1 MMIEDAELRELYK
14 TTTKERL
21 QKLEAG
27 LIHLE
32 KHPNDQTKLEE
43 FLREAHTLK
52 GDSRMLGVKDVE
64 TLTHQLEDCLA
75 AVKRGETSLTAQLC
89 DRLYQGLDA
98 INKLVREAVTGEAAN
113 VNTFLVLAQL
123 MGADANPALT
133 ETAPVNTSDD
143 LLFAEI
149 AASVPQIISET
160 VKIGSAPEEPIATA
174 SVDNHQIDTI
184 RVEPEKLDT
193 LLTQAGEL
201 SATKLRLTQRMSEI
215 EDILNF
221 WEEWNKDTSANR
233 LVFHRVEQQLDNEE
247 LKRVQHFQERTAK
260 RIEKL
265 GLLINQLKSA
275 AYEDTARLDTVAER
289 LESGIQ
295 NLRLLPLSNIF
306 SLFPRMVRDLAKQQ
320 GKEINFVMEGGD
332 TKVDKRILE
341 EIKDPLLHILRNAID
356 HGIETPQE
364 RERSRKTRTATLRLL
379 GYQMGNN
386 IFIEVKDDGRGLNL
400 DSIKKTAMRRAIASE
415 AELAN
420 MTTEQIQSLIFAP
433 GFSTRTEV
441 TEISGR
447 GVGLDVVR
455 ANVERLKGSIAVESI
470 PGLGCQFRLQLKTT
484 LATTDVLI
492 VEVNN
497 TPYAIPVEF
506 VQKMLLVS
514 LEEIFAIEGS
524 QTINFEGQPV
534 SIAWLADLLEL
545 PVTAP
550 HSTKT
555 LHSKGKNIPCI
566 ILKIG
571 NNLLGILVDNLLDRL
586 NIVLKPPS
594 KLLQG
599 VRNISGATILS
610 NGEVCIVL
618 NGRDLLESVQLK
630 AGSRTRSK
638 VEQIQT
644 KHKLLLVED
653 SIIIRTQM
661 KRLLEG
667 AGYEVIVAVDGLE
680 GFNKLRSGNFD
691 AVVSDVEMPN
701 LNGLQLT
708 AKIREYQ
715 EYRELPILLVTTLA
729 SDEDRRKGAQAG
741 ANAYL
746 TKGDFDQKIL
756 LDTLKRLI

>member
-1 MMIEDAELRELYK
+1 MIIEDAELRELYK

-32 KHPNDQTKLEE
+32 KHPNDQTRLEE

-75 AVKRGETSLTAQLC
+75 AVKRGETSLTGQLC

-98 INKLVREAVTGEAAN
+98 INKLVHEAVTGEAAN
-113 VNTFLVLAQL
+113 INTFSILAQL
-123 MGADANPALT
+123 MGADDNHAVP
-133 ETAPVNTSDD
+133 ETTPNTTSEADE

-149 AASVPQIISET
+149 TASVPQIINET
-160 VKIGSAPEEPIATA
+160 AKLDSPPEEPITTV

-184 RVEPEKLDT
+184 RVEPEKLDF

-201 SATKLRLTQRMSEI
+201 SVTKLRLTQRMSEI
-215 EDILNF
+215 ETILNF
-221 WEEWNKDTSANR
+221 WEEWTKDS
-233 LVFHRVEQQLDNEE
+233 LVNGSLFQQLNQNLDTEA
-247 LKRVQHFQERTAK
+247 LKRVQHFYKGTTK

-265 GLLINQLKSA
+265 GVLINQLKNA
-275 AYEDTARLDTVAER
+275 TYEDTTRLDTVADR
-289 LESGIQ
+289 LETGIQ
-295 NLRLLPLSNIF
+295 NIRLLPLSNIF

-320 GKEINFVMEGGD
+320 GKQINFVMEGGD
-332 TKVDKRILE
+332 TKVDKRIIE

-356 HGIETPQE
+356 HGIEIPQE
-364 RERSRKTRTATLRLL
+364 RELAGKASTATLLL
-379 GYQMGNN
+379 RGYQQGDRV
-386 IFIEVKDDGRGLNL
+386 FIEVKDDGRGLNL
-400 DSIKKTAMRRAIASE
+400 DSIKKTALRRGIASE

-433 GFSTRTEV
+433 GFSTKTEV

-455 ANVERLKGSIAVESI
+455 ANVERLKGAITVESI
-470 PGLGCQFRLQLKTT
+470 LGLGCQFRLQLNTT
-484 LATTDVLI
+484 LATTAVLI

-497 TPYAIPVEF
+497 IPYAIPVEF
-506 VQKMLLVS
+506 IQKMLLVS
-514 LEEIFAIEGS
+514 LQEIFAIEGN
-524 QTINFEGQPV
+524 QTINFEGKPV

-545 PVTAP
+545 PVTTP
-550 HSTKT
+550 DSTKT
-555 LHSKGKNIPCI
+555 LHQGKNIPCI

-571 NNLLGILVDNLLDRL
+571 NNFLGILVDNLLDRL

-599 VRNISGATILS
+599 VRNFAGATILS

-618 NGRDLLESVQLK
+618 NAQDLLESVQLK
-630 AGSRTRSK
+630 GSSK
-638 VEQIQT
+638 TLTIELQT
-644 KHKLLLVED
+644 IHRLLLVED

-667 AGYEVIVAVDGLE
+667 AGYEVTVAVDGVE
-680 GFNKLRSGNFD
+680 GFNKLKSGNFD

-708 AKIREYQ
+708 AKIRQYQ
-715 EYRELPILLVTTLA
+715 EYSELPILLVTTLA
-729 SDEDRRKGAQAG
+729 SDEDKRKGLQAG

>member
-52 GDSRMLGVKDVE
+52 GDSRMLGISDVE
-64 TLTHQLEDCLA
+64 TLTHQLEDSLA
-75 AVKRGETSLTAQLC
+75 AVKRGETALTAQMC

-98 INKLVREAVTGEAAN
+98 INKLVHEAVTGEAAN

-123 MGADANPALT
+123 MGADANPAFT
-133 ETAPVNTSDD
+133 EITPVNTSDD
-143 LLFAEI
+143 LLFDELT
-149 AASVPQIISET
+149 ASVSQIVDET
-160 VKIGSAPEEPIATA
+160 VKIDSASEEPIVTV
-174 SVDNHQIDTI
+174 SVDNHHIDTI

-201 SATKLRLTQRMSEI
+201 SVTKLRLTQRMSEI

-221 WEEWNKDTSANR
+221 WEEWSKDTLANR
-233 LVFHRVEQQLDNEE
+233 LVFHQIEQHPDNEE
-247 LKRVQHFQERTAK
+247 LKRVQHFQESTAT
-260 RIEKL
+260 RIEHL
-265 GLLINQLKSA
+265 GVLINQLKSA
-275 AYEDTARLDTVAER
+275 AYEDTTRLDTVAER

-320 GKEINFVMEGGD
+320 GKEINFVVEGGD

-364 RERSRKTRTATLRLL
+364 RERLGKTRTATLQLL
-379 GYQMGNN
+379 GYQVGNN
-386 IFIEVKDDGRGLNL
+386 ILIEVKDDGRGLNL
-400 DSIKKTAMRRAIASE
+400 DSIKNTAMRRGICSE
-415 AELAN
+415 DELTN

-455 ANVERLKGSIAVESI
+455 ANVERLKGSISVESN
-470 PGLGCQFRLQLKTT
+470 PGLGCKFCLQLNTT
-484 LATTDVLI
+484 LATTHVLI

-497 TPYAIPVEF
+497 TPYALPVEF
-506 VQKMLLVS
+506 VQKILLVS
-514 LEEIFAIEGS
+514 LQEIFAIEGS

-534 SIAWLADLLEL
+534 SVVWLADLLEL
-545 PVTAP
+545 PATAP
-550 HSTKT
+550 NSTKT
-555 LHSKGKNIPCI
+555 LHSQSKTIPCI

-571 NNLLGILVDNLLDRL
+571 NDCLGIVVDSLLDRL

-594 KLLQG
+594 KLLVG
-599 VRNISGATILS
+599 VRNISGSTLLS

-618 NGRDLLESVQLK
+618 NARDLLESVQLK
-630 AGSRTRSK
+630 AGSGTLTK
-638 VEQIQT
+638 VEQVQT

-661 KRLLEG
+661 KRLLESS
-667 AGYEVIVAVDGLE
+667 GYEVIVAVDGLE
-680 GFNKLRSGNFD
+680 GFNKLRAGNFD

-708 AKIREYQ
+708 AKIRQYQ

>member
-1 MMIEDAELRELYK
+1 MIIEDAELRELYK

-32 KHPNDQTKLEE
+32 KHPHDQTRLEE

-52 GDSRMLGVKDVE
+52 GDSRMLGVKEVE

-75 AVKRGETSLTAQLC
+75 AVKRGETALTGQLC

-98 INKLVREAVTGEAAN
+98 INKLVHEAVTGEAAN
-113 VNTFLVLAQL
+113 VNTFLILAQL
-123 MGADANPALT
+123 MGADDDSALSEIT
-133 ETAPVNTSDD
+133 PNMTSDE
-143 LLFAEI
+143 LFFEEI
-149 AASVPQIISET
+149 AASVPQIINET
-160 VKIGSAPEEPIATA
+160 ASIEALAEEPIATV
-174 SVDNHQIDTI
+174 SVDNYQIDTI
-184 RVEPEKLDT
+184 RVEPEKLDF

-201 SATKLRLTQRMSEI
+201 SVTKLRLTQRMSEI
-215 EDILNF
+215 ETILNF
-221 WEEWNKDTSANR
+221 WEEWTKDSLANGS
-233 LVFHRVEQQLDNEE
+233 LFQQLKQNLDTEE
-247 LKRVQHFQERTAK
+247 LKRFQHLQEGTAK

-265 GLLINQLKSA
+265 GVLINQLKSA
-275 AYEDTARLDTVAER
+275 TYEDTTKLDTVADR
-289 LESGIQ
+289 LETGIQ

-320 GKEINFVMEGGD
+320 GKQINFVMEGGD

-364 RERSRKTRTATLRLL
+364 RELASKTPTATLLL
-379 GYQMGNN
+379 RGYQQGDRV
-386 IFIEVKDDGRGLNL
+386 FIEVKDDGRGLNL
-400 DSIKKTAMRRAIASE
+400 DSIKKTALRRGIASE

-455 ANVERLKGSIAVESI
+455 ANVERLKGEITVESI
-470 PGLGCQFRLQLKTT
+470 LGLGCQFHLQLNTT
-484 LATTDVLI
+484 LATTSVLI

-506 VQKMLLVS
+506 IQKMLLVS
-514 LEEIFAIEGS
+514 LQDIFAIEGN

-550 HSTKT
+550 TSTKA
-555 LHSKGKNIPCI
+555 LHQGKNIPCI
-566 ILKIG
+566 VLKIG
-571 NNLLGILVDNLLDRL
+571 NNLLGILVDSLIDRL

-599 VRNISGATILS
+599 VRNITGATILS

-618 NGRDLLESVQLK
+618 NARDLLESLK
-630 AGSRTRSK
+630 QKGSSRTLTI
-638 VEQIQT
+638 EQVQT

-667 AGYEVIVAVDGLE
+667 AGYEVTVAVDGVE

-708 AKIREYQ
+708 AKIRQYQ
-715 EYRELPILLVTTLA
+715 EYSELPILLVTTLT
-729 SDEDRRKGAQAG
+729 SDEDKRKGVQAG

-746 TKGDFDQKIL
+746 TKGDFEQKIL